1 MTQNILKIENLS
13 LSFKD
18 QEVLKN
24 INLSLDLGERVSILG
39 ESGSGKSSLLRCIAG
54 FENINKGKISLKN
67 EIVSS
72 DTFMLPTEKRGVG
85 MVVQEKAL
93 FPHLTVKKNILF
105 GIESNSNK
113 NEIVS
118 ELAEL
123 FKIEKLLDKLP
134 GQISGG
140 EQQRVAFARSLAPSP
155 SLLMLDEPFS
165 ALDDKLKKELYYE
178 LDKIFEKQELS
189 ILLVTHDRE
198 EAQILTSK
206 SLKLSQGSL
215 SLTQ

>member
-1 MTQNILKIENLS
+1 MTQNILKVENLS

-39 ESGSGKSSLLRCIAG
+39 DSGSGKSSLLRCIAG

-67 EIVSS
+67 QIVSS
-72 DTFMLPTEKRGVG
+72 ETFMLPTEKRGVG

>member
-13 LSFKD
+13 LSYKD

-24 INLSLDLGERVSILG
+24 IDLSLDLGERVSILG

-54 FENINKGKISLKN
+54 FENINNGKISLKN

-72 DTFMLPTEKRGVG
+72 ETFLLPTEKRGVG

-165 ALDDKLKKELYYE
+165 ALDDKLKQELYYE

-198 EAQILTSK
+198 EAQILTSR

-215 SLTQ
+215 SLIE

>member
-1 MTQNILKIENLS
+1 MTQNILKVENLS

-39 ESGSGKSSLLRCIAG
+39 DSGSGKSSLLRCIAG

-67 EIVSS
+67 QIVSS
-72 DTFMLPTEKRGVG
+72 ETFMLPIEKRGVG

-198 EAQILTSK
+198 EAQILTSR

-215 SLTQ
+215 SLIE